1 MIGTLLNVGGIVVGG
16 IVGLIFGNRIRPSV
30 QSRVRLGLAG
40 LIVYAGLSMVWDGLH
55 GGLVH
60 NLRQIGIGLL
70 ALVLGNLTGRHMRLQ
85 RRIDA
90 VGRWAATRFE
100 QAEGKGSAAT
110 GEARDARRWSEGF
123 VTCTL
128 IFCVGPMAILGSIQ
142 DGIDGQWKTLGIKGL
157 LDGLATLGFTVT
169 YGWGPILAALPV
181 LAYQGSITLGAQWLE
196 PMMRGNELKASLG
209 IAGGFIV
216 ACIAVVILEIRKV
229 PLANYLPA
237 LVFAPVMTW
246 WWMG

>member
-16 IVGLIFGNRIRPSV
+16 IVGLTMGNRIPATV
-30 QSRVRLGLAG
+30 QGRVRLGLAG
-40 LIVYAGLSMVWDGLH
+40 LIAYAGLSMVWEGLH
-55 GGLVH
+55 GGLAH
-60 NLRQIGIGLL
+60 NLRQLGIGLL
-70 ALVLGNLTGRHMRLQ
+70 ALVVGNLAGRLLRLQ
-85 RRIDA
+85 RRIDQ
-90 VGRWAATRFE
+90 VGRWAAGRFE
-100 QAEGKGSAAT
+100 RAQGKST
-110 GEARDARRWSEGF
+110 GAQDEVSDTRRWSEGF

-169 YGWGPILAALPV
+169 YGWGPILAAIPV

-196 PMMRGNELKASLG
+196 PLMRGNELKASLG

-237 LVFAPVMTW
+237 LVFGPVMTW